1 MVEGRLRKRDLG
13 RFERL
18 GAARLRTPPR
28 RMGTTT
34 LVVADSSGNLARI
47 PFLRGRWLDWPPPGP

>member
-18 GAARLRTPPR
+18 GAARLGR
-28 RMGTTT
+28 RRAGWATT

-47 PFLRGRWLDWPPPGP
+47 PLCAVAG